1 MWRGQNSGVSHL
13 LRLGPLDEADGEF
26 VRNPTKPP
34 SRRRTVRSL
43 LWDGKRRSLGSPRTC
58 QSWALTLGHHKHRW
72 APWKSQ
78 FWGPWAAWR
87 PGMTGSHSPTSQTP
101 LYVEEELKMG
111 GDPRADSGLGVKG
124 KRAER
129 RESDYLR
136 PLSQQAAWFGW
147 WT

>member
-1 MWRGQNSGVSHL
+1 
-13 LRLGPLDEADGEF
+13 
-26 VRNPTKPP
+26 
-34 SRRRTVRSL
+34 
-43 LWDGKRRSLGSPRTC
+43 
-58 QSWALTLGHHKHRW
+58 
-72 APWKSQ
+72 
-78 FWGPWAAWR
+78 
-87 PGMTGSHSPTSQTP
+87 MTGSHSPTSQTP

-147 WT
+147 NARRPLGGRLDRQLVLGEDLLHCSSMVDSDEMRQSLILRHLF